1 MKAIY
6 QATNFDADQKLI
18 DFIQK
23 KLDKL
28 DHFYDRVIEAE
39 VYMKL
44 NNTGKDNKTIEIKIA
59 IPGNDIMVKKDAETF
74 EKAMDL
80 TYDVLKRQLNKEKE
94 KVKR

>member
-23 KLDKL
+23 KLDRL
-28 DHFYDRVIEAE
+28 DNFFDRIIEAE
-39 VYMKL
+39 VFLKL
-44 NNTGKDNKTIEIKIA
+44 NNTGGKNKTVEIKIKV
-59 IPGNDIMVKKDAETF
+59 PGNEIYVSRDAETF

-80 TYDVLKRQLNKEKE
+80 SYDVLKRQLKKQKEKL
-94 KVKR
+94 KN

>member
-18 DFIQK
+18 DFIQT

-28 DHFYDRVIEAE
+28 DNFFDKVIDAE
-39 VYMKL
+39 VYLKL
-44 NNTGKDNKTIEIKIA
+44 NNKGEKNKTVEIKID
-59 IPGNDIMVKKDAETF
+59 IPRNAVVVSKDAETF

-80 TYDVLKRQLNKEKE
+80 VFDVLKRQLKKQKEKI
-94 KVKR
+94 KK

>member
-28 DHFYDRVIEAE
+28 DSFYDRIIEAE

-44 NNTGKDNKTIEIKIA
+44 NNTGVQNKTVEIKVA
-59 IPGNDIMVKKDAETF
+59 IPGNDIVVKKDAETF

-80 TYDVLKRQLNKEKE
+80 SYDVLKRQLRKEKE
-94 KVKR
+94 KIKR